1 MYTLQKFT
9 KPGIRKLFSIGETN
23 PTHDF
28 ANMYD
33 WGVSLGLPNR
43 EPLASYATDK
53 QIVKK
58 FSEKTGIPVNKL
70 HEHHYYLQE
79 LFNPKDEGYVNHRLT
94 TAGRRLKK
102 RKTRKR

>member
-1 MYTLQKFT
+1 MDTLKNLS
-9 KPGIRKLFSIGETN
+9 KRGIRKLTSIRETN
-23 PTHDF
+23 PTHDL
-28 ANMYD
+28 ANTYD
-33 WGVSLGLPNR
+33 WAVTMGLPNS

-58 FSEKTGIPVNKL
+58 FSEKTGIPVETI

-79 LFNPKDEGYVNHRLT
+79 LFNPKDERYVNHRLT